1 MTLKN
6 VVFIVE
12 KNRKNS
18 SESYIVLKIV
28 LVAMVGQQRNVFYQ
42 SIEIGAGIR
51 ITIIY
56 ILYSGCGSTQ
66 YSTTLS
72 FNKLIIF

>member
-6 VVFIVE
+6 VVFTVE

-18 SESYIVLKIV
+18 SESYIVLKIG

-51 ITIIY
+51 ITI
-56 ILYSGCGSTQ
+56 
-66 YSTTLS
+66 
-72 FNKLIIF
+72 

>member
-6 VVFIVE
+6 VVFTVE

-18 SESYIVLKIV
+18 SESYIVLKIG

-42 SIEIGAGIR
+42 SIEIGADIR
-51 ITIIY
+51 ITIYNIVDVGQPN
-56 ILYSGCGSTQ
+56 IL
-66 YSTTLS
+66 LPLV
-72 FNKLIIF
+72 LIS